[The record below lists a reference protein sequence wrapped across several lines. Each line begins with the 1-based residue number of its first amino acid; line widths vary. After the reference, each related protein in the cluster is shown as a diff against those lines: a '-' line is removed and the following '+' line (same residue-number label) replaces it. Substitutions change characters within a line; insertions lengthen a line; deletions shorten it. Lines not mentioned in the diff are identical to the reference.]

1 MRQTEKNS
9 SNNKFQPLPSILI
22 RIILVEILILGFI
35 IIPSPITLRYFDHPY
50 HNNDLAYAL
59 DSKYP
64 EAGLP
69 SPKGP
74 IINDPTLEAEVVF
87 KGLRYPTSMAFLG
100 PNDILVT
107 EKDNGTVMRIVNGLC
122 YLNLCLTLTL
132 PHRLTGVCWVL
143 Q

>member
-9 SNNKFQPLPSILI
+9 SNNKFQPLPSIFI
-22 RIILVEILILGFI
+22 RIILLEILILGFI

-64 EAGLP
+64 DAGLP

-74 IINDPTLEAEVVF
+74 IINDPALEAEVVF
-87 KGLRYPTSMAFLG
+87 KGLRYPTGMAFLG

-107 EKDNGTVMRIVNGLC
+107 
-122 YLNLCLTLTL
+122 
-132 PHRLTGVCWVL
+132 
-143 Q
+143 

>member
-1 MRQTEKNS
+1 
-9 SNNKFQPLPSILI
+9 
-22 RIILVEILILGFI
+22 LGFI
-35 IIPSPITLRYFDHPY
+35 IIPSPTTLRYFDHPYHIDHPY

-74 IINDPTLEAEVVF
+74 IINDPALEAEVVF

-107 EKDNGTVMRIVNGLC
+107 
-122 YLNLCLTLTL
+122 
-132 PHRLTGVCWVL
+132 
-143 Q
+143 

>member
-1 MRQTEKNS
+1 M
-9 SNNKFQPLPSILI
+9 IL
-22 RIILVEILILGFI
+22 LEILILGFI
-35 IIPSPITLRYFDHPY
+35 IIPSPITLRSFDHSF

-74 IINDPTLEAEVVF
+74 IINDPTLEVEAVF
-87 KGLRYPTSMAFLG
+87 KGLRYPTSMHFLG
-100 PNDILVT
+100 PSDILVT

-132 PHRLTGVCWVL
+132 PHRLTGVCWVCNSSSPSSSTYFIKT
-143 Q
+143 